1 VAKYNK
7 SESYSIEFEEVVRK
21 RKMIREYEFD
31 RPIPDYIIA
40 KLKEKWLSLTSMLR
54 VIRNQL
60 KD

>member
-1 VAKYNK
+1 VAKYDK

-54 VIRNQL
+54 AIRNQL

>member
-1 VAKYNK
+1 MAKYNK

-54 VIRNQL
+54 AIRNQL